1 MSSSRDRG
9 KIMQPHRE
17 IAALLRT
24 IVRCNPLNL
33 AGVKPISTAEIHD
46 WRCFVSQVGRHRIT
60 PLCSAVLKG
69 TGTQLPREAETMLT
83 HANERHFL
91 LNFARAAELLQV
103 LDAFQAA
110 RIDAMAFKG
119 VALGVQ
125 LYDDF
130 NLRAA
135 GDLDLLVR
143 WEDLSRASEI
153 ILGRGYRLTTPL
165 RPDGRPIADGLYEY
179 HFERAS
185 DGMILE
191 LHWNLNFVH
200 PRFPHSIGLERIGQF
215 SQAVQLA
222 GREVRVPDAE
232 TTLLLLCMHGT
243 KHQWSR
249 LNWVC
254 DVAQL
259 LRRSPNLDWDRIE
272 AEAKQ
277 VGLRKAVALGLL
289 LAHSLCGVACPA
301 EAIWKLDSFPSVRTV
316 AERLAGEIPEPTGQ
330 EGGGFIRF
338 HARLMDRPDLL
349 RFLFSRDAIRPTAND
364 EAFLSLPPSLR
375 WLHVLIRPFRLLM
388 ERSAR

>member
-1 MSSSRDRG
+1 
-9 KIMQPHRE
+9 MQPHRE
-17 IAALLRT
+17 IAALVRT
-24 IVRCNPLNL
+24 IVRCNPLHL
-33 AGVKPISTAEIHD
+33 AGVEAISTAEIQD
-46 WRCFVSQVGRHRIT
+46 WPCFLSQVERHRIT
-60 PLCSAVLKG
+60 PLCFAVLKG
-69 TGTQLPREAETMLT
+69 TGAQLPREAETMLT
-83 HANERHFL
+83 RANERHCL

-110 RIDAMAFKG
+110 RIDAIAFKG
-119 VALGVQ
+119 VALGAQ

-143 WEDLSRASEI
+143 WEDLARASEI
-153 ILGRGYRLTTPL
+153 ILGRGYELKTSL
-165 RPDGRPIADGLYEY
+165 RPDRRPIADGLYEY
-179 HFERAS
+179 HFERAH

-200 PRFPHSIGLERIGQF
+200 PRFPHSIGLERIGKF

-222 GREVRVPDAE
+222 GRKVRVPDAE
-232 TTLLLLCMHGT
+232 MTFLLLCMHGT

-259 LRRSPNLDWDRIE
+259 LRRAPNLDWDRIE
-272 AEAKQ
+272 AEARP

-289 LAHSLCGVACPA
+289 LAHSICGVAGPA
-301 EAIWKLDSFPSVRTV
+301 EAIRKLDSFPSVHPV
-316 AERLAGEIPEPTGQ
+316 AERLARAIPEPTGQ
-330 EGGGFIRF
+330 EGRGFLRF

-364 EAFLSLPPSLR
+364 EAFLSLPPALR
-375 WLHVLIRPFRLLM
+375 WLHILIRPFRLLRD
-388 ERSAR
+388 RSVR